1 MNREPIAII
10 GIGCRFPGAPD
21 PEAYWRL
28 LRDGIDAITEVPASR
43 WDRESFY
50 DPDPWK
56 PGRMNSRRGGF
67 LGPVDRFDPQFFGI
81 SARETRNMDPQQR
94 LLLEVAWEALEDAG
108 LPPDALAGTATGVF
122 VGVSSFDYYELLASD
137 PGNFDAHTGTGNL
150 SAMKANRLSYFF
162 GLVGP
167 SLAVDTACSSSLVA
181 VHLACQ
187 SLLSGESTLALVGGV
202 HLLLSPGMSV
212 GYSKGGF
219 MAPDGRCKTFDAM
232 ADGYV
237 RGEGAGIV
245 VLKRLSLAEAEGDRV
260 YAVIRGSAVNQDG
273 FSNGITAP
281 NPLSQE
287 AVLRTAYQNAGVS
300 PGQVQYVEAHG
311 TGTKLGDPIELKA
324 LGAVLAQDRPPGDV
338 CAVGS
343 VKTNIGHLEAGAGI
357 AGLIK
362 VALSLSHRQ
371 IPPSLHFQ
379 TPNPYIP
386 FAELPLRVQ
395 GTLGAWPQTSPAI
408 AGVSS
413 FGFGGTNAHVVL
425 AGAPGAPPASAG
437 APERPAHV
445 LCLSAKT
452 DEALTQLVARY
463 RRHLSDHPDLS
474 LADVCYTANAG
485 RSHFS
490 HRLAIV
496 SESRDEL
503 EQHLQ
508 AAATGAPPT
517 PAVLRGEAGGR
528 KRPRIALLFPGQGC
542 QHANMGRQLFL
553 TQPTF
558 RAILERCAEV
568 VRPHLDAPL
577 LDVLYG
583 GAGEGSE
590 DRLLNDSAMGAAAL
604 FALEYGL
611 AELWSS
617 WGVSADVVMGYGV
630 GEYVAACVAGVF
642 SLEDGLRL
650 VATRGRLMQPPSAPP
665 SPAPESMRE
674 EFAAEAARVHFSKPR
689 IPLVS
694 TVGGPGVE
702 EEPTSPE
709 YWVAHLRQPVQ
720 LAQGLAT
727 IHRQGYEVFL
737 EVGPRPIL
745 VALGRQHLAGGN
757 QLWLPSLSP
766 PLSDWQ
772 QLATSLAQLY
782 VKGVAVDWRGFD
794 REYRRRKVALP
805 SYPFQ
810 RQRYWLAYGSTEQ
823 APPGA

>member
-1 MNREPIAII
+1 MDREPIAII
-10 GIGCRFPGAPD
+10 GIGCRFPGAAD

-28 LRDGIDAITEVPASR
+28 LRDGIDAVTEVPASR

-56 PGRMNSRRGGF
+56 PGKMNSRWGGF

-108 LPPDALAGTATGVF
+108 QPPDGLAGTATGVF
-122 VGVSSFDYYELLASD
+122 VGVSSFDYYELLAAD

-187 SLLSGESTLALVGGV
+187 SLWNGESTLALVGGV

-212 GYSKGGF
+212 GYAKGGF
-219 MAPDGRCKTFDAM
+219 LAPDGRCKTFDAR

-245 VLKRLSLAEAEGDRV
+245 VLKRLSRAEEHGDRV

-281 NPLSQE
+281 NPRSQE
-287 AVLRTAYQNAGVS
+287 AVLRAAYRNAGVS

-311 TGTKLGDPIELKA
+311 TGTKLGDPIEMKA
-324 LGAVLAQDRPPGDV
+324 LGAVLAQDRPPGAI

-362 VALSLSHRQ
+362 VALSLAHRQ
-371 IPPSLHFQ
+371 IPPSLHFR

-386 FAELPLRVQ
+386 FDQLPLRVQ
-395 GTLGAWPQTSPAI
+395 QTLGGWPPTPAPAI

-425 AGAPGAPPASAG
+425 AEGPAARAVSPGAGERSA
-437 APERPAHV
+437 HL

-452 DEALTQLVARY
+452 DEALTQMAMLY
-463 RRHLSDHPDLS
+463 RRHLSDHPELR

-485 RSHFS
+485 RSHFN

-496 SESRDEL
+496 GESREEL
-503 EQHLQ
+503 ERHLE
-508 AAATGAPPT
+508 AAASGAPPS
-517 PAVLRGEAGGR
+517 AGVGRGEVGGR
-528 KRPRIALLFPGQGC
+528 KRPRIAFLFPGQGC
-542 QHANMGRQLFL
+542 QYVNMGRQLFE

-558 RAILERCAEV
+558 RAILERCAEIL
-568 VRPHLDAPL
+568 RPRLDAPL
-577 LDVLYG
+577 LEVLYG
-583 GAGEGSE
+583 AAAVRGSE
-590 DRLLNDSAMGAAAL
+590 DRRLDDSALGAAAL
-604 FALEYGL
+604 FSVEYGL

-650 VATRGRLMQPPSAPP
+650 IAARGRLMQPASALP
-665 SPAPESMRE
+665 SPPPEPMRA
-674 EFAAEAARVHFSKPR
+674 EFAAEAAQVRFGKPR
-689 IPLVS
+689 IPMIS
-694 TVGGPGVE
+694 TAGEQGRE
-702 EEPTSPE
+702 EEPTRPE
-709 YWVAHLRQPVQ
+709 YWVARLRQPVQ

-727 IHRQGYEVFL
+727 MYRQGCEVFL

-745 VALGRQHLAGGN
+745 VALGRQRLAEGS

-766 PLSDWQ
+766 PLSDWR
-772 QLATSLAQLY
+772 QLSTSLGQLY
-782 VKGVAVDWRGFD
+782 VKGAAVDWRGFD
-794 REYRRRKVALP
+794 RDYPRLKVSLP

-810 RQRYWLAYGSTEQ
+810 RQRYWLN
-823 APPGA
+823 APGPNPSI

>member
-1 MNREPIAII
+1 VRDRREPIAIV

-21 PEAYWRL
+21 TEAYWRL
-28 LRDGIDAITEVPASR
+28 LRDGVDAITEVPDSR
-43 WDRESFY
+43 WDRDSFY

-56 PGRMNSRRGGF
+56 PGKMSSRRGGF
-67 LGPVDRFDPQFFGI
+67 IGQVDRFDPQFFGI
-81 SARETRNMDPQQR
+81 SAREIRNMDPQQR

-108 LPPDALAGTATGVF
+108 QPPDALAGTSGGVF
-122 VGVSSFDYYELLASD
+122 VGVSSFDYYELLAAHA
-137 PGNFDAHTGTGNL
+137 GNFDAHTGTGNL

-167 SLAVDTACSSSLVA
+167 SMAVDSACSSSLVA

-187 SLLSGESTLALVGGV
+187 SLWSGESALALVGGV

-219 MAPDGRCKTFDAM
+219 MAPDGRCKTFDAL

-245 VLKRLSLAEAEGDRV
+245 VLKRLSEAEAQGDRV
-260 YAVIRGSAVNQDG
+260 YAVILGSAVNQDG

-287 AVLRTAYQNAGVS
+287 AVLRTAYRNAGVS
-300 PGQVQYVEAHG
+300 PGQVHYVEAHG
-311 TGTKLGDPIELKA
+311 TGTKLGDPIEMKA
-324 LGAVLAQDRPPGDV
+324 LGAVLAEGRPPGDV

-362 VALSLSHRQ
+362 VALSLSHRL
-371 IPPSLHFQ
+371 IPPSLHFR

-386 FAELPLRVQ
+386 FDELPLRVQ
-395 GTLGAWPQTSPAI
+395 ETLGPWPATTPSL

-425 AGAPGAPPASAG
+425 SEAPGAPTVSPDAEDRST
-437 APERPAHV
+437 HL

-452 DEALTQLVARY
+452 EEALTQLVGRY
-463 RRHLSDHPDLS
+463 RQHLGEHPEMS
-474 LADVCYTANAG
+474 LPDVCHTANAG

-490 HRLAIV
+490 HRLAIM

-503 EQHLQ
+503 SQHLQ
-508 AAATGAPPT
+508 ATTTGDSPT
-517 PAVLRGEAGGR
+517 AAVLRGEAGGR

-558 RAILERCAEV
+558 RAILERCAEIL
-568 VRPHLDAPL
+568 RPHLDAPL
-577 LDVLYG
+577 LEALYG
-583 GAGEGSE
+583 GTGTGSE
-590 DRLLNDSAMGAAAL
+590 DRLVSDSAMGAAAL
-604 FALEYGL
+604 FSMEYAL

-650 VATRGRLMQPPSAPP
+650 IAARGRLAR
-665 SPAPESMRE
+665 A
-674 EFAAEAARVHFSKPR
+674 EFAAEAALVHFKKPR

-694 TVGGPGVE
+694 TVGGQGVE
-702 EEPTSPE
+702 ADPASPE
-709 YWVAHLRQPVQ
+709 YWVAHLQQPVQ

-727 IHRQGYEVFL
+727 IHQQGHEVFL
-737 EVGPRPIL
+737 EAGPRPIL
-745 VALGRQHLAGGN
+745 VALGRQRLAGGT
-757 QLWLPSLSP
+757 QLWLPSLAP
-766 PLSDWQ
+766 PLSDWR
-772 QLATSLAQLY
+772 QLATTLGQLY
-782 VKGVAVDWRGFD
+782 VKGVGVDWRGFD
-794 REYRRRKVALP
+794 RDYHRRKVALP

-810 RQRYWLAYGSTEQ
+810 RQRYWLASSPDYS
-823 APPGA
+823 